1 MSFVILNP
9 YIEIMSKKNKKRINV
24 VYSTNPDFEF
34 EEEQHEEQETKAP
47 NQQLLYVSLDRKN
60 RGGKEVS
67 LVEGFIG
74 TDTDL
79 KDLAK
84 ILKGK
89 CGVGGSVK
97 NGDIIIQGNFVKKV
111 IALLSDLGYRV
122 KQKGGA

>member
-1 MSFVILNP
+1 MSFVLLKP
-9 YIEIMSKKNKKRINV
+9 YIQTMSKKNKNRINV

-34 EEEQHEEQETKAP
+34 EEEQHEELETKSP

-74 TDTDL
+74 TEVDL

-84 ILKGK
+84 TLKSK

>member
-1 MSFVILNP
+1 M
-9 YIEIMSKKNKKRINV
+9 
-24 VYSTNPDFEF
+24 YSTNPDFEF
-34 EEEQHEEQETKAP
+34 QEELHEEQETKAP

-74 TDTDL
+74 LEDDL

-84 ILKGK
+84 ILKSK

-111 IALLSDLGYRV
+111 IGLLSDMGYRV

>member
-1 MSFVILNP
+1 MSFVFLKP
-9 YIEIMSKKNKKRINV
+9 YIQTMSKKNKKRINV

-60 RGGKEVS
+60 RGGKEGS

-74 TDTDL
+74 TDIDL

-84 ILKGK
+84 TLKGK

-111 IALLSDLGYRV
+111 IALLSDYGYRV

>member
-1 MSFVILNP
+1 MSFVLLKP
-9 YIEIMSKKNKKRINV
+9 YIQKMSKKNKKRINV

-34 EEEQHEEQETKAP
+34 EEEQHEEPETRSP
-47 NQQLLYVSLDRKN
+47 NQQLIYVSLDRKN

-74 TDTDL
+74 TEEDL

-84 ILKGK
+84 ILKRK

-111 IALLSDLGYRV
+111 IALLTDLGYRV

>member
-1 MSFVILNP
+1 
-9 YIEIMSKKNKKRINV
+9 MSKKNKKRINV

-34 EEEQHEEQETKAP
+34 QEELHEEQETKAP

-74 TDTDL
+74 LEDDL

-84 ILKGK
+84 ILKSK

-111 IALLSDLGYRV
+111 IGLLSDLGYRV

>member
-1 MSFVILNP
+1 MSFVLLKP
-9 YIEIMSKKNKKRINV
+9 YIQTMSKKNKKRINV

-34 EEEQHEEQETKAP
+34 EEEQHEEQETKSP

-74 TDTDL
+74 LDNDL

-84 ILKGK
+84 RLKSK

-97 NGDIIIQGNFVKKV
+97 NGEIIIQGNFVKKV
-111 IALLSDLGYRV
+111 IGLLSDLGYHV

>member
-84 ILKGK
+84 TLKGK

>member
-1 MSFVILNP
+1 MSFVLLKP
-9 YIEIMSKKNKKRINV
+9 YIQTMSKKNKKRINV

-74 TDTDL
+74 TEVDL
-79 KDLAK
+79 KDLGK
-84 ILKGK
+84 TLKSK

>member
-1 MSFVILNP
+1 MSFVLLKP
-9 YIEIMSKKNKKRINV
+9 YIQIMSKKNKKRINV

-34 EEEQHEEQETKAP
+34 QEELHEEQETKAP

-74 TDTDL
+74 LEDDL

-84 ILKGK
+84 ILKSK

-111 IALLSDLGYRV
+111 IGLLSDMGYRV